1 MQHLRHIDRHVG
13 ERIRSRRAELGM
25 TQHDLASL
33 LGISYQQ
40 VQKYET
46 GANRV
51 SAGRLYEVARQL
63 GSSVGFFFEGLEGEA
78 SQTVTELAHG
88 GTNRT
93 TIDLAR
99 NFGRLDNNS
108 IRGAISTLVRALA
121 DEANEEDDSIRG
133 AGHKSTPVTR
143 IAQAAE

>member
-1 MQHLRHIDRHVG
+1 MHQLRHIDRHVG

-25 TQHDLASL
+25 TQHDLATL

-51 SAGRLYEVARQL
+51 SAGRLYELARQL
-63 GSSVGFFFEGLEGEA
+63 GSPVGFFFEGLEGETA
-78 SQTVTELAHG
+78 RTVTELAHG

-99 NFGRLDNNS
+99 NFGRLDNAS

-121 DEANEEDDSIRG
+121 EETVEDDTLNG
-133 AGHKSTPVTR
+133 AGRPDADPTPLL
-143 IAQAAE
+143 AQAAE

>member
-1 MQHLRHIDRHVG
+1 MHQLRHIDRHVG

-25 TQHDLASL
+25 TQHDLATL

-51 SAGRLYEVARQL
+51 SAGRLYEMARQL
-63 GSSVGFFFEGLEGEA
+63 GSPVGFFFEGLEGETA
-78 SQTVTELAHG
+78 RSVTELAHG

-99 NFGRLDNNS
+99 NFGRLDLS
-108 IRGAISTLVRALA
+108 LIHI
-121 DEANEEDDSIRG
+121 
-133 AGHKSTPVTR
+133 
-143 IAQAAE
+143 

>member
-63 GSSVGFFFEGLEGEA
+63 GSSVGFFFEGLEGQA
-78 SQTVTELAHG
+78 SDTVNEMAHG

-121 DEANEEDDSIRG
+121 EDVSHEDEKIPG
-133 AGHKSTPVTR
+133 AGGDVTPTDR

>member
-13 ERIRSRRAELGM
+13 ERIRTRRAELGM

-78 SQTVTELAHG
+78 SKTVSELAHG

-121 DEANEEDDSIRG
+121 EEVSEGDDSVPG
-133 AGHKSTPVTR
+133 AGGDTPSVNL
-143 IAQAAE
+143 AQAAE